1 MKSKI
6 RKCGV
11 IFIILFSTILL
22 ISLSS
27 LCETLTAGKKAPGFY
42 LTTLEGE
49 KIYLS
54 DLLKEQNVVLINFFR
69 TDCKPCIKEF
79 PLLHDMQKDF
89 KNKKV
94 KMFLIDVEEK
104 DEIVT
109 KFIKEKNITIP
120 VLLDTYK
127 EIFTT
132 YSSEQKVPQIF
143 VIDKTGI
150 VKYIHQKGID
160 VKEAKDIESLIENLI
175 KN

>member
-1 MKSKI
+1 
-6 RKCGV
+6 
-11 IFIILFSTILL
+11 
-22 ISLSS
+22 
-27 LCETLTAGKKAPGFY
+27 
-42 LTTLEGE
+42 
-49 KIYLS
+49 
-54 DLLKEQNVVLINFFR
+54 
-69 TDCKPCIKEF
+69 
-79 PLLHDMQKDF
+79 MQKDF